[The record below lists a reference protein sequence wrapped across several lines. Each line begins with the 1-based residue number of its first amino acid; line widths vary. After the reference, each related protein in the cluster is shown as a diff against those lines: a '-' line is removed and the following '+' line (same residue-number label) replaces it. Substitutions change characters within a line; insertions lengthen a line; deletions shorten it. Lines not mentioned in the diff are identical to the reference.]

1 LTLKIGIDGLPISK
15 SSNKQ
20 FWPVLCSVDQSEN
33 NRPFIVSL
41 FYGDSK
47 PNDINL
53 FLKSFVEELEQLE
66 NEGFEYN
73 GKFYN
78 IRIRCI
84 VADAP
89 ARSYIKCIKNHN
101 AYYSCERCDRKG
113 KWMRRVVYPGNRIG
127 NLYTDAAFINQEYV
141 HHHEGI
147 SPLTKLKLGMISQI
161 PLDYMHLIC
170 LGVVKKLLITWTS
183 GPLTARLSPRQIL
196 SISRRLISMKCN
208 IPKEFNRKC
217 RSLKDLKHWKAT
229 ELRTFVLYV
238 GPSALR
244 GILNDKLFSHF
255 LLLHSAVYILC
266 SELAFDKSWVSYAG
280 ELLSQFVNEISDNYY
295 KEFYVYNVHSLL
307 HLHSDVSRLGPL
319 DYFSAFEFENSMQYL
334 KKMIRMNNSHLSQ
347 VVRRVSENEGQT
359 FLYDMVCES
368 KCKLSCA
375 TGDNCFMSKDGK
387 IYVILTLHLSHFEC
401 YEFLVKKKFEGYPF
415 DSRKLGIICV
425 SKPSKSVKV
434 CKEDYFKKII
444 LLPFGSDFVCVPVIH
459 S

>member
-1 LTLKIGIDGLPISK
+1 
-15 SSNKQ
+15 
-20 FWPVLCSVDQSEN
+20 
-33 NRPFIVSL
+33 
-41 FYGDSK
+41 
-47 PNDINL
+47 
-53 FLKSFVEELEQLE
+53 
-66 NEGFEYN
+66 
-73 GKFYN
+73 
-78 IRIRCI
+78 
-84 VADAP
+84 
-89 ARSYIKCIKNHN
+89 
-101 AYYSCERCDRKG
+101 
-113 KWMRRVVYPGNRIG
+113 
-127 NLYTDAAFINQEYV
+127 
-141 HHHEGI
+141 
-147 SPLTKLKLGMISQI
+147 
-161 PLDYMHLIC
+161 MHLIC

-319 DYFSAFEFENSMQYL
+319 DYFSAFEFENSMQHL